1 MPSCMRTSLSSLL
14 LCFLLLP
21 VAAFSAEKGLLVKG
35 ARYFSYAAFT
45 RIVLE
50 IETTAPYVLTRSTDG
65 RSLSLSAYEGPL
77 VVKASLPTVRDGVVS
92 SVEVKEEA
100 GRNYLVVRLDSAAGE
115 AKDFVLRG
123 PDRIVIDINRGT
135 PAASSVAPASRLTV
149 IVLDPGHGGRDQG
162 IVTAQGYEK
171 TLTLELA
178 HAVKRIL
185 QKNPQYKVMLTRE
198 KDQALSLD
206 ERAASSNGANA
217 AVFVSLHAA
226 SGAGAR
232 AFIHDPLDEAGT
244 PAVQP
249 ASGDFL
255 GFEAGSEQREMIWGH
270 QQAVHARQSGELGL
284 KLARSLAAQE
294 TGQAVQAPL
303 AGLQAV
309 DTAAALIEFGS
320 EQDRSRIAES
330 IAGGIAQYVRADR

>member
-1 MPSCMRTSLSSLL
+1 MPSCMRMTLRTLV
-14 LCFLLLP
+14 LCFLLFP
-21 VAAFSAEKGLLVKG
+21 ATVFPAEKGLLVKG
-35 ARYFSYAAFT
+35 VRYFSYSGFT

-50 IETTAPYVLTRSTDG
+50 IETAAPYVLTRSSDN

-77 VVKASLPTVRDGVVS
+77 VAKSSLPTVRDGVVS
-92 SVEVKEEA
+92 SVELKEEA

-135 PAASSVAPASRLTV
+135 PAASSIAPAGRLTV

-185 QKNPQYKVMLTRE
+185 QKNPLYKVVLTRE

-206 ERAASSNGANA
+206 ERAAHSNGANA
-217 AVFVSLHAA
+217 TVFLSLHAA
-226 SGAGAR
+226 TGAHAR
-232 AFIHDPLDEAGT
+232 AFIHDLLDEAGSP
-244 PAVQP
+244 PAQV

-255 GFEAGSEQREMIWGH
+255 GFETGSEQRELVWGR
-270 QQAVHARQSGELGL
+270 QQAVHARESGAFGL
-284 KLARSLAAQE
+284 KLARVLTE
-294 TGQAVQAPL
+294 RGTGQAVQAPL

-309 DTAAALIEFGS
+309 NAAAALVEFGT
-320 EQDRSRIAES
+320 EQDRSRVAES
-330 IAGGIAQYVRADR
+330 IAGGIEQYVRADR